1 MLTKNT
7 WRYKSCCILEGQR
20 CRRQGRVLGSQ
31 ASHRAVWYPPGIE
44 SHRGGRLFLYRL
56 WRAIGPGSATV
67 CRGLSCNVRP
77 PPRKTWFL
85 QNLYPLTSAPSGRH
99 ATAPR
104 ATSGGTPL
112 KHRLPAT
119 SALRATSGELKLGT
133 SMSRFHWRRSS

>member
-85 QNLYPLTSAPSGRH
+85 QNRTYTLSLLPPPA
-99 ATAPR
+99 A
-104 ATSGGTPL
+104 TPL
-112 KHRLPAT
+112 RRAPLPAVHHSNT
-119 SALRATSGELKLGT
+119 ACRQLPPFALRAEN
-133 SMSRFHWRRSS
+133 